1 MGFNTLAKVPVNDKA
16 CERAVLGLALTY
28 NSCLDELTT
37 DLFHDGEC
45 KAILAVALA
54 LRDADKEADII
65 NVMDYSQRHQCGINP
80 LTLTE
85 LISEAAPTAAFGQD
99 VLLLRELAAR
109 RKLQNVT
116 YILESAATNKALDVG
131 ETLAKVE
138 AQVQEIASTI
148 QPKHDDYVI
157 DLSVSY
163 PKPQYTLELN
173 GVGCIS
179 QGDIQGVVAG
189 QKQGK
194 THLFILLAAS
204 MLGCADFGFKSL
216 VPAANI
222 LYADT
227 EQAEADAANVA
238 TKIHTLMNWPTDR
251 NNDRLRLICLR
262 PKTVKERLPVIISE
276 AKKYKPTALF
286 IDGLVDLVTDFND
299 LRESSDVIQS
309 LMRLSSDIDCAVLCA
324 LHLNKSKDN
333 DNPRGHIGSF
343 LIQKASDVFRVS
355 KTTDGIFN
363 VTEIDCRHRPIDDFS
378 FGLDGHGVPMKA
390 ASVAEVRAEAST
402 EALARLI
409 RQSFGQTR
417 EMSYSELRNAIHMY
431 GGISERTAERRI
443 REATDKGIIGVTV
456 NNDKYYVK

>member
-1 MGFNTLAKVPVNDKA
+1 MGFNTLMKQPVSDKA
-16 CERAVLGLALTY
+16 CERTVLGLALTY

-45 KAILAVALA
+45 KAIFAVALA
-54 LRDADKEADII
+54 LRDAGKEADIVS
-65 NVMDYSQRHQCGINP
+65 VMDYSQRHQCGINP

-85 LISEAAPTAAFGQD
+85 LMSEAAPTGAFNQNVD
-99 VLLLRELAAR
+99 ILRELSAR
-109 RKLQNVT
+109 RKLQTLT
-116 YILESAATNKALDVG
+116 YILNGAATNKAMDVG

-148 QPKHDDYVI
+148 QSRHDDYVI

-163 PKPQYTLELN
+163 PKPQYTLDFN

-179 QGDIQGVVAG
+179 QSDIQGVVAG

-194 THLFILLAAS
+194 THLFIVLAAS

-216 VPAANI
+216 VPNAHI

-238 TKIHTLMNWPTDR
+238 AKIHTLIGWPTDC

-262 PKTVKERLPVIISE
+262 SKAIKERLPIIVSE
-276 AKKYKPTALF
+276 TKKYKPTALF
-286 IDGLVDLVTDFND
+286 VDGLVDLVTDFND
-299 LRESSDVIQS
+299 LRESSDAIQA
-309 LMRLSSDIDCAVLCA
+309 LMRLSAEIDCAVLCA

-333 DNPRGHIGSF
+333 DNPRGHVGSF
-343 LIQKASDVFRVS
+343 LVQKASDIFRVA
-355 KTTDGIFN
+355 KTADGIFN
-363 VTEIDCRHRPIDDFS
+363 VTETDCRHKPIDDFA

-390 ASVAEVRAEAST
+390 ASIAEVKAEANT
-402 EALARLI
+402 EALAKLI
-409 RQSFGQTR
+409 RQAFGQTR